1 MGSALYTADARCM
14 YICVYM
20 LPTDLPSAEEQQQLM
35 EAAEQQSQL
44 CREHAQLLDSIRALT
59 SALTTSS
66 GGWCFLTAARDG
78 LAALAAAVCPTRQ
91 VRVLHAGALT

>member
-1 MGSALYTADARCM
+1 MWCGCL
-14 YICVYM
+14 
-20 LPTDLPSAEEQQQLM
+20 LPVDLPSAEEQQQHM

-59 SALTTSS
+59 SVLTACS
-66 GGWCFLTAARDG
+66 GGWCFLTAARDR

-91 VRVLHAGALT
+91 VRVTLRDTDIRTR